1 MNARFEAADLTLLR
15 DEEEVEIETSAGDA
29 GPIHRTIIWVVV
41 DDRDRVL
48 IRSYLG
54 AGARWYREVTARPAC
69 RILVGERVIG
79 VVALPAA
86 DDERVSACS
95 EGFGRKYA
103 GQTSTD
109 AMMRQYLE
117 TTLELAPR

>member
-1 MNARFEAADLTLLR
+1 MKAGFEAADLALVR
-15 DEEEVEIETSAGDA
+15 DEEEVAIETSAGD

-54 AGARWYREVTARPAC
+54 PSARWYREVTERPQC
-69 RILVGERVIG
+69 RILAGERVIEAI
-79 VVALPAA
+79 ALPAT
-86 DDERVSACS
+86 DEERVTACS

-103 GQTSTD
+103 GQTSTS
-109 AMMRQYLE
+109 AMMRQHLE
-117 TTLELAPR
+117 TTLELVPG

>member
-1 MNARFEAADLTLLR
+1 MSARFEAADLALLR
-15 DEEEVEIETSAGDA
+15 DEEEVEIETSASGA

-54 AGARWYREVTARPAC
+54 AAARWYREVTARTEC
-69 RILVGERVIG
+69 RVLVREGVIEA
-79 VVALPAA
+79 VALPAG
-86 DDERVSACS
+86 DEERVTACT
-95 EGFGRKYA
+95 EGFRRKYA
-103 GQTSTD
+103 GQTSTRS
-109 AMMRQYLE
+109 MMQKHLE